1 MSSGVRHP
9 DFDRIHSTFM
19 QHYSKDPAL
28 GEARYVEWVKL
39 SGLDDTKGY
48 YAQAAA
54 RASESNQ
61 SFSVP

>member
-1 MSSGVRHP
+1 
-9 DFDRIHSTFM
+9 M

-54 RASESNQ
+54 HASESNQ